1 MKNKKLYRIEK
12 REEKKTILNRKKR
25 KMKDLDQSR

>member
-12 REEKKTILNRKKR
+12 REEKKTVMNRKKR